1 LPLLKK
7 AAPAKRTSPYSN
19 PWTTFSSTIT
29 DQQPAP
35 QLSLESVAADCR
47 DTYRR
52 AGYHLVQQ
60 SLAFPQPIE
69 YLCIFS
75 YNNSLLNRGVIL
87 KERLTRLKSVR
98 KLIKNYRIE
107 SQEEL
112 LGYLQKEGYEVTQAT
127 LSRDLKLLK
136 VGKVSDGHSGYVY
149 TLPDEDERRES
160 EQIYVQDFLRGYV
173 SIDYNGNIVVIK
185 TFSGHADSVSNA
197 LDAFN
202 MDELLGTIAG
212 ENCIFACLREGVTGE
227 QFLTALKLRI
237 PEIEE

>member
-1 LPLLKK
+1 M
-7 AAPAKRTSPYSN
+7 
-19 PWTTFSSTIT
+19 
-29 DQQPAP
+29 
-35 QLSLESVAADCR
+35 
-47 DTYRR
+47 
-52 AGYHLVQQ
+52 
-60 SLAFPQPIE
+60 
-69 YLCIFS
+69 
-75 YNNSLLNRGVIL
+75 